1 MDLQDALTGTPVDR
15 CAPHDAFWS
24 RHCGLEGATIIV
36 TGSSR
41 GIGAATAIALAHA
54 GARVVINYRVNAAAA
69 QSTSA
74 HIEAQHRNASL
85 ICQADVR
92 EPEDVE
98 RLIGNCV
105 ERFGGID
112 GLVNNAHTSFTPK
125 PFHELSWQDMLDQ
138 IDGSLKSVYL
148 CTRTAL
154 PHLFRSTR
162 PAVLNMSTVVVND
175 ATANM
180 SARITAKG
188 AMEALTRALAGQY
201 GDRGIRFNALSIGWT
216 RTDQLRNVSPE
227 SLRLAAAGVCLGR
240 IAEPAEIASTA
251 VFLLSGAASYITGSV
266 FPVAG
271 GLSPAPR

>member
-1 MDLQDALTGTPVDR
+1 MDPQDALTDTPVGR
-15 CAPHDAFWS
+15 CAPHDAFWG
-24 RHCGLEGATIIV
+24 RHCGLDGATIIV

-74 HIEAQHRNASL
+74 QIEARHRNASL

-98 RLIGNCV
+98 RLIKNCV

-112 GLVNNAHTSFTPK
+112 GLVNNAHTPFAPK

-154 PHLFRSTR
+154 PHLLRSTR

-216 RTDQLRNVSPE
+216 RTDQLRNLPPE